1 MIRDATR
8 RLALASLLLPLLPL
22 LPGRARAGSVYDFDQ
37 RHGRVNFSVG
47 VLGMFDVKGSFDRF
61 MGRLDLDL
69 AQPERSSVSVE
80 FQTASVSLPAP
91 DQIELLRSA
100 AYLDAPRHPVGRF
113 SSTAITALSPT
124 RYRLDGVV
132 ELRGTR
138 QPLQFDAELRDRHVD
153 AARGIEVADLVLTGA
168 VMRSA
173 FGMVADRPLLSD
185 TVQLSI
191 LMHLEVP
198 HAP

>member
-1 MIRDATR
+1 MAGIVKAAAW
-8 RLALASLLLPLLPL
+8 LAVALPLLA
-22 LPGRARAGSVYDFDQ
+22 GTARAGSVYDFDQ

-69 AQPERSSVSVE
+69 AQPERSSVRVD
-80 FQTASVSLPAP
+80 FQTGSVSLPAP
-91 DQIELLRSA
+91 DQVALMRSA
-100 AYLDAPRHPVGRF
+100 DYLDAPRHPVGHF
-113 SSTAITALSPT
+113 TSTAITALSPT
-124 RYRLDGVV
+124 HYRLEGIV
-132 ELRGTR
+132 ELRGVR

-153 AARGIEVADLVLTGA
+153 AARGIEVADLVLSGA
-168 VMRSA
+168 VLRSA